1 MTGLTMNMKR
11 CALFCTLCI
20 AVLFLATG
28 CGEENTGHVREQTER
43 FVAAL
48 YDGDRSTLSAIAPAL
63 VKDGKEGLARLFET
77 IRNYPDW
84 RIEKLE
90 REGSRATAVV
100 RFSRDDTHLD
110 LTVPLSYN
118 GEQWKVEKEIEF
130 SATLDFVP
138 LE

>member
-1 MTGLTMNMKR
+1 MTGLTVNVKR
-11 CALFCTLCI
+11 GV
-20 AVLFLATG
+20 AVLMLPVFFFAAG
-28 CGEENTGHVREQTER
+28 CGEESTGQVREQTER
-43 FVAAL
+43 FVTAL
-48 YDGDRSTLSAIAPAL
+48 YDGDRSTLSTIAPAL
-63 VKDGKEGLARLFET
+63 VEEGEEGLTRLFKT

-90 REGSRATAVV
+90 REGNRASAAV
-100 RFSRDDTHLD
+100 RFSRDDTHLN